1 MSRTQ
6 QGVKFLILFAGLL
19 ESPKISHEESLILA
33 QLEDEIR
40 KQLGVKYDQD

>member
-6 QGVKFLILFAGLL
+6 HNVKYLTLFTGLL
-19 ESPKISHEESLILA
+19 ESPKVSHEESLILA